1 MLGRPRLIPYGC
13 EEMMYFLLRCYLMED
28 LGPLGDAS
36 TPECSRLKKLLLV
49 KPLNKF
55 SVFLLSL
62 LHLGKTIRA
71 DMLPYNSYIKKKS
84 PKRRYGRVYARTLRN
99 IQLDITVSV
108 IHKKYRVMPLIFMM
122 FQLAIWTQL
131 SKAWIMLST
140 E

>member
-71 DMLPYNSYIKKKS
+71 DMLPYNSYIKKKKS
-84 PKRRYGRVYARTLRN
+84 EKKIRTSLCTHTKKYPTRYYCFCHSQKISCYAV
-99 IQLDITVSV
+99 DIHDVSV
-108 IHKKYRVMPLIFMM
+108 GHLDPVVQSVDNAIH
-122 FQLAIWTQL
+122 
-131 SKAWIMLST
+131 
-140 E
+140 